1 MDILNEMSPE
11 IDYIIFLIDHTTNT
25 LFIFSTKNDCG
36 ALVKEYA
43 PSLEGKGGGGKN
55 FARAVF
61 PSSDRALSFVEIIN
75 K

>member
-1 MDILNEMSPE
+1 MVARNDNCGVFIKWLRFN
-11 IDYIIFLIDHTTNT
+11 LID
-25 LFIFSTKNDCG
+25 DCG